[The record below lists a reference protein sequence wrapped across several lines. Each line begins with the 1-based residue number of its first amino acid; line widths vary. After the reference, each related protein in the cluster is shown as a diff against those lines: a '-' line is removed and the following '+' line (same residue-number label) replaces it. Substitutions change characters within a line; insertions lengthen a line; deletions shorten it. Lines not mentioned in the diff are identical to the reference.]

1 MKIEAFF
8 VSVGLAN
15 LFAGGLRKQKR
26 VLAFGEPAINLAV
39 FARAPAASGVGSQ
52 AQRSNPAGPLQ
63 TSFAKREG

>member
-39 FARAPAASGVGSQ
+39 FARAPAASGKGSQ
-52 AQRSNPAGPLQ
+52 A
-63 TSFAKREG
+63 